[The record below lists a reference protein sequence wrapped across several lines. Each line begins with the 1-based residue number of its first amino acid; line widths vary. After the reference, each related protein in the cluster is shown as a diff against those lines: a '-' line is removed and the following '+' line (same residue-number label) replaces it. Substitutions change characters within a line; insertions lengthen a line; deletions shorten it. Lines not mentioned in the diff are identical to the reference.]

1 MAPEQFCDEEI
12 DGRADLF
19 ALAAIAHEWISG
31 KRVAVH
37 IDGDVEGR
45 MGLFR
50 RRPPLSV
57 ETDAAALAR
66 LPPIVS
72 RLLAADPADRPDD
85 AAAVA
90 EILVAAGTVKKA
102 RRRHRE

>member
-1 MAPEQFCDEEI
+1 MSPEQLYDEET

-31 KRVAVH
+31 KRVTVH
-37 IDGDVEGR
+37 IDGDVERR

-50 RRPPLSV
+50 RRPRLSV

-66 LPPIVS
+66 LPPILS
-72 RLLAADPADRPDD
+72 RLLAADPSDRPDD

-90 EILVAAGTVKKA
+90 ELLVAAGAKRQV
-102 RRRHRE
+102 RRPRRE

>member
-1 MAPEQFCDEEI
+1 
-12 DGRADLF
+12 
-19 ALAAIAHEWISG
+19 
-31 KRVAVH
+31 
-37 IDGDVEGR
+37 

-50 RRPPLSV
+50 RRPVLSV

-90 EILVAAGTVKKA
+90 EILVAAAAKKKVHLPTPGKAA
-102 RRRHRE
+102 RILRKK